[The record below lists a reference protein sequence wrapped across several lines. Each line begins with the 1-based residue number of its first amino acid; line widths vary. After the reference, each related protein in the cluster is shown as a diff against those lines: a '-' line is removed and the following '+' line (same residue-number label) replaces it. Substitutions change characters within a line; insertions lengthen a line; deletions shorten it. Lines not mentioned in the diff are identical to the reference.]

1 MAYAIFN
8 EKTIEVG
15 GFEEADARISKKSFE
30 VGVQA
35 EEPVFYVDKI
45 TIPIF
50 FPKYMISCPF
60 KTLWLT
66 KIFTIPFFS

>member
-8 EKTIEVG
+8 EKPIEVG

-35 EEPVFYVDKI
+35 EEPN
-45 TIPIF
+45 F
-50 FPKYMISCPF
+50 FIDGTACF
-60 KTLWLT
+60 LCR
-66 KIFTIPFFS
+66 